1 MEELKNGSQY
11 DFTKKLQQKTNA
23 AFIKIIK
30 ITQNWKVIGYFNNQT
45 TMEKAA
51 ESSIEEKDISKIWM
65 VRNAKTIYKSG
76 KRNVENE
83 INKKD
88 KKESKVKKMSKEGT
102 IQPLTFTLRED
113 NVPSPQTPLKR
124 IYMGLSNMVTRKGRQ
139 IGCIITNDDGS
150 PRKDEDVVKTI
161 QRWRWR
167 EKQQRDTD
175 SEKSDNKIG
184 LASLGN
190 LEAAPLKRDNVTP
203 DEVVKII
210 KDMRAEQKIKCTP
223 YQASNNKLSRKN
235 WRNCNQFFWKKIMRW
250 NGKGSMER
258 LYNG

>member
-1 MEELKNGSQY
+1 
-11 DFTKKLQQKTNA
+11 
-23 AFIKIIK
+23 
-30 ITQNWKVIGYFNNQT
+30 
-45 TMEKAA
+45 
-51 ESSIEEKDISKIWM
+51 
-65 VRNAKTIYKSG
+65 
-76 KRNVENE
+76 
-83 INKKD
+83 
-88 KKESKVKKMSKEGT
+88 MSKEGT
-102 IQPLTFTLRED
+102 IQSLTFTLRED

-139 IGCIITNDDGS
+139 IGSIITNDDGS

-203 DEVVKII
+203 DEVAK
-210 KDMRAEQKIKCTP
+210 
-223 YQASNNKLSRKN
+223 KLSA
-235 WRNCNQFFWKKIMRW
+235 
-250 NGKGSMER
+250 
-258 LYNG
+258 